1 MKTSKND
8 MRIMNFK
15 KFLSY
20 LNISESLKEVE
31 LNKILDKISKKVK
44 LSKREEDF
52 LGKYNDIEDEELKDH
67 THLSRQN
74 TFERIEKLLNNG
86 KKIICNLYDRDGLIG
101 LEIIKIYNDFENEV
115 CILTFKNG
123 EKFKL
128 KDNYL
133 YNIIYNLKKDIYSLE
148 KEDEYFEK
156 IPVKND

>member
-20 LNISESLKEVE
+20 LNIRESFKEVE

-52 LGKYNDIEDEELKDH
+52 LGKYNDIQDEELKDY

-74 TFERIEKLLNNG
+74 AFERIEKLLQNG
-86 KKIICNLYDRDGLIG
+86 KKVICNLHDRDGLIG

-115 CILTFKNG
+115 CILTFRNG
-123 EKFKL
+123 ENFKL

-133 YNIIYNLKKDIYSLE
+133 YNIIYNIKKDIYSLE

>member
-52 LGKYNDIEDEELKDH
+52 LGKYNDIEDEELKDY

-74 TFERIEKLLNNG
+74 AFERIEKLLNNG

>member
-1 MKTSKND
+1 MKTLKND
-8 MRIMNFK
+8 MKVMNFK

-20 LNISESLKEVE
+20 IDIRESIKEIE
-31 LNKILDKISKKVK
+31 LNDILDKISKKINI
-44 LSKREEDF
+44 SKKEKSF
-52 LGKYNDIEDEELKDH
+52 LDNYDSIEDDDIKDQ
-67 THLSRQN
+67 THLSRQS
-74 TFERIEKLLNNG
+74 TFERIEELLNKG
-86 KKIICNLYDRDGLIG
+86 KKIICNLYDRNGLIG

-123 EKFKL
+123 ENFKL

-133 YNIIYNLKKDIYSLE
+133 YNIIYNIKKDLYSLE

>member
-31 LNKILDKISKKVK
+31 LNNILDKISKKVK

-52 LGKYNDIEDEELKDH
+52 LGKYNDIEDEELKDY

-74 TFERIEKLLNNG
+74 AFERIEKLLNNG

-123 EKFKL
+123 ENFKL

-133 YNIIYNLKKDIYSLE
+133 YNIIYNIKKDLYSLE

>member
-20 LNISESLKEVE
+20 FNIRESFKEVE

-52 LGKYNDIEDEELKDH
+52 LGKYNDIKDEELKDY

-74 TFERIEKLLNNG
+74 AFERIEKLLQNG
-86 KKIICNLYDRDGLIG
+86 KKVICNLHDRDGLIG
-101 LEIIKIYNDFENEV
+101 LEIITIYNDFESEI
-115 CILTFKNG
+115 CILTFKND

>member
-8 MRIMNFK
+8 MKIMNFK
-15 KFLSY
+15 KFLSHF
-20 LNISESLKEVE
+20 NIRESFKEVE
-31 LNKILDKISKKVK
+31 LNNILDKISKKVK
-44 LSKREEDF
+44 ISKREEDF
-52 LGKYNDIEDEELKDH
+52 LGKYNDIKDEELKDY

-74 TFERIEKLLNNG
+74 AFEKIEKLLQND
-86 KKIICNLYDRDGLIG
+86 KKIICNLHDRNGIIG
-101 LEIIKIYNDFENEV
+101 LEISIIYNDFESEI

-133 YNIIYNLKKDIYSLE
+133 YNIIYNLKKDTYSLE

>member
-31 LNKILDKISKKVK
+31 LNEILDKISKKVK

-52 LGKYNDIEDEELKDH
+52 LGKYNDIEDEELKDY

-74 TFERIEKLLNNG
+74 AFERIEKLLNGG
-86 KKIICNLYDRDGLIG
+86 KKIICNLHDRDGLIG
-101 LEIIKIYNDFENEV
+101 LEIVKIYNDFENEV
-115 CILTFKNG
+115 CILTLKNG
-123 EKFKL
+123 ENFKL

-133 YNIIYNLKKDIYSLE
+133 YNIIYNIKKDLYSLE

>member
-20 LNISESLKEVE
+20 LNIRESLKEVE

-52 LGKYNDIEDEELKDH
+52 LGKYNDIEDEELKDY

-74 TFERIEKLLNNG
+74 AFERIEKLLNNG

-123 EKFKL
+123 ENFKL

-133 YNIIYNLKKDIYSLE
+133 YNIIYNIKKDLYSLE